1 MRSSDWSSDVC
12 SSDLEPRVPGDAQAS
27 LGSCLRRSTSQG
39 LPMTASTPTIDAAE
53 AAHFGALAADWWNPS
68 GASAML
74 HRLNPARLGYIRE
87 QVDRHWG
94 GDGQGFT
101 PLAGRTALDVGCG
114 AGLLAG
120 PRPEARRVGKEG

>member
-1 MRSSDWSSDVC
+1 
-12 SSDLEPRVPGDAQAS
+12 
-27 LGSCLRRSTSQG
+27 
-39 LPMTASTPTIDAAE
+39 MTASTPTIDAAE

-114 AGLLAG
+114 AGQIGRASWRERG
-120 PRPEARRVGKEG
+120 CQYGEVPVVGVTLKK

>member
-87 QVDRHWG
+87 QVDRDRKSTRLHSSH
-94 GDGQGFT
+94 
-101 PLAGRTALDVGCG
+101 
-114 AGLLAG
+114 
-120 PRPEARRVGKEG
+120 

>member
-1 MRSSDWSSDVC
+1 MSAWGGERCHWFRRRLVRSRGSGAGPVDDGGAARLGSVF
-12 SSDLEPRVPGDAQAS
+12 LRKQEPRVPGDAQAS

-74 HRLNPARLGYIRE
+74 HRLNPALLGYI
-87 QVDRHWG
+87 DRKSTRLNSSH
-94 GDGQGFT
+94 
-101 PLAGRTALDVGCG
+101 
-114 AGLLAG
+114 
-120 PRPEARRVGKEG
+120 